1 MIATINLKKNKL
13 PKPTFILENKEQDN
27 IKYQM
32 F

>member
-1 MIATINLKKNKL
+1 MITSIDLNKNKL
-13 PKPTFILENKEQDN
+13 QKPTFILENKEQDN